1 MKQEK
6 YLLTIILIMFSLVLV
21 DKGITGMVVSQ
32 TCCLPPNCD
41 AENACYSGKP
51 LSLYRLDA
59 SGIFFI
65 VLALAIG
72 IVAFHTLFF
81 KK

>member
-1 MKQEK
+1 MKHEK

>member
-1 MKQEK
+1 MKHEK

-21 DKGITGMVVSQ
+21 DKGITVMVVSQ

-51 LSLYRLDA
+51 LSLYKFDISA
-59 SGIFFI
+59 IFFVI
-65 VLALAIG
+65 LALALG
-72 IVAFHTLFF
+72 IAAFHTIFF